1 MSGSRNSTGSE
12 FQTDGPATE
21 KARRHARKTATHSL
35 SGNTGVVYLCC
46 TGKEVKYERKKA
58 PLKPDWQS
66 SFDAHLYPGRTFEMI
81 VMQRPE
87 QKVGEVT
94 VTAQALSEHC
104 KSTNDIASVWVNT
117 IRASETYS
125 FITERNVM

>member
-1 MSGSRNSTGSE
+1 
-12 FQTDGPATE
+12 
-21 KARRHARKTATHSL
+21 
-35 SGNTGVVYLCC
+35 
-46 TGKEVKYERKKA
+46 VKYERKKA

-94 VTAQALSEHC
+94 VTAQALSDHC

-117 IRASETYS
+117 SVPVRPTALLQNISVDLFMHLADT
-125 FITERNVM
+125 